1 MEKFLL
7 GNPLVVFIG
16 AMGSGKTEVALN
28 YASSWAREGARV
40 INLVDLDVRKPYF
53 RSRDLIAQMKAGG
66 VQVFSTPESLLG
78 IDFPGLSP
86 ETESLFRR
94 EDPLVVDAG
103 GDPDGARILGRFR
116 EYLAAR
122 GAEVLFVINQS
133 RMGSRNVDEIAETVR
148 EIAAAGRA
156 RITGLVNNTHLM
168 WESDFRTVEA
178 GGALVRRVSEKL
190 GLPLV
195 FHSMLKHLA
204 LEADGIFPEPILPL
218 DVRIGPEWFSEMYQE
233 VNNAHRQV

>member
-7 GNPLVVFIG
+7 GKPLVVFIG

-28 YASSWAREGARV
+28 YATCWAREEARV
-40 INLVDLDVRKPYF
+40 VHLADLDVRKPYF
-53 RSRDLIAQMKAGG
+53 RSRDLIAQMKA
-66 VQVFSTPESLLG
+66 VNVHVVSTPEAITG
-78 IDFPGLSP
+78 VDFPGLSP
-86 ETESLFRR
+86 KMESLFRM

-103 GDPDGARILGRFR
+103 GDTDGARILGRFR
-116 EYLAAR
+116 EYFAAR

-133 RMGSRNVDEIAETVR
+133 RMGSRSVDEIAETVR
-148 EIAAAGRA
+148 EIAAACRT

-168 WESDFRTVEA
+168 WESSFIGVKE
-178 GGALVRRVSEKL
+178 GEALVRKVSEKL
-190 GLPLV
+190 GLPIV

-218 DVRIGPEWFSEMYQE
+218 DVRIGPEWFYEMYQE